1 MAPQHDGSKLPA
13 TESPPSPAFAMSFTN
28 IMASDTAAAAI
39 VQNAQQK
46 RNAQLPAANLLP
58 KHQSTAIKP
67 SPDTLDKPDAPGI
80 SGDHA
85 FPGLLQLQ
93 HSSIGDSPQRHTRQQ
108 PTEAVTASLRS
119 PPSTSTFPFTSASST
134 VASPLL
140 LACLSPPT
148 ATPVRLSSLAP
159 TEPEADPPSL
169 QEPLDR
175 TPPGSS
181 VPSDR
186 AFPGSNSPPL
196 PSAPRASDG
205 ETTSSGGVQQSS
217 SSMIINQPNNDD
229 HSLAIPRLGSNRAG
243 LPLELSTCSRSKS
256 AKDVLSRGWTCFP
269 TTVPPNLTT
278 PDRCS
283 LGSRAPRRLPT
294 AATAPLVSY
303 EPATVNASL
312 DVPGFSDGD
321 GPATPPLPGFL
332 PLPHL
337 QPRRSLYQP
346 RQIAAF
352 FGVPIS
358 AAAPRRLPSLHPPR
372 RHPSS
377 PRAHGGRTT
386 PPRHQPCS
394 DASYDGKPTSTAR
407 PRCPA
412 PRRQQTPPGSTTAAM
427 VGSSPGVPTPDG
439 CRSLSLRR
447 PRTRQLQIPLSSA
460 SPHPSATTSSRC
472 SEPTTESQP
481 SSDNVSSGNGFL
493 PGDPPSDD
501 DVVPCLRTPLQIN
514 HWATEPAPIDAPTA
528 GHQPRL
534 RSGFESSVAR
544 GLRIPQTLAAHP
556 LL

>member
-58 KHQSTAIKP
+58 THQSTAIKP

-80 SGDHA
+80 FGDHA

-93 HSSIGDSPQRHTRQQ
+93 LSSTGDSPQRHTRQQ
-108 PTEAVTASLRS
+108 PTEAVIATLRS
-119 PPSTSTFPFTSASST
+119 PPSTSTFPFTSVSST

-140 LACLSPPT
+140 LACPSPPT

-229 HSLAIPRLGSNRAG
+229 HSLAILRLGSNRAG
-243 LPLELSTCSRSKS
+243 LPLELSTCSGSKS

-321 GPATPPLPGFL
+321 GPATPP
-332 PLPHL
+332 
-337 QPRRSLYQP
+337 
-346 RQIAAF
+346 
-352 FGVPIS
+352 
-358 AAAPRRLPSLHPPR
+358 PP
-372 RHPSS
+372 
-377 PRAHGGRTT
+377 
-386 PPRHQPCS
+386 
-394 DASYDGKPTSTAR
+394 
-407 PRCPA
+407 
-412 PRRQQTPPGSTTAAM
+412 
-427 VGSSPGVPTPDG
+427 
-439 CRSLSLRR
+439 
-447 PRTRQLQIPLSSA
+447 
-460 SPHPSATTSSRC
+460 
-472 SEPTTESQP
+472 
-481 SSDNVSSGNGFL
+481 
-493 PGDPPSDD
+493 
-501 DVVPCLRTPLQIN
+501 
-514 HWATEPAPIDAPTA
+514 
-528 GHQPRL
+528 
-534 RSGFESSVAR
+534 
-544 GLRIPQTLAAHP
+544 
-556 LL
+556 